1 MSNTTTVFNRN
12 QYGEILKPVSAMSA
26 FGAPCSSQYACD
38 LYAETCHLIK
48 LAVKSGRIDAAY
60 DDISFDRKR
69 RAEGSARHHEIYD
82 ISDDA
87 RHLLLCVRE
96 TEGSK
101 YGVRT
106 TSKEYFVISTH
117 GKGVRVQSAPKSK
130 AAKAAKQAVNPGDAI
145 AVCLG
150 KKKLQPTVTAWEK
163 ETCYKIVAVADD
175 FISVFDNS
183 PWTLGKARREASTK
197 SHDGGFYVFPTVED
211 ALIAWNNRQ
220 AFADEWMTAERYS
233 LLECECSGRRYLH
246 DNKKICVTQ
255 VRPVAEI
262 AALLI

>member
-1 MSNTTTVFNRN
+1 MKNLFQRN
-12 QYGEILKPVSAMSA
+12 SYGEIVKPVAAANA
-26 FGAPCSSQYACD
+26 FGGTCSSQYACD

-48 LAVKSGRIDAAY
+48 LAVKSKKIDAAY

-106 TSKEYFVISTH
+106 TSKEYFIVSTH
-117 GKGVRVQSAPKSK
+117 GKGVRVQPAPKSK
-130 AAKAAKQAVNPGDAI
+130 AAKAAKQAINPGDAI
-145 AVCLG
+145 AVCIG
-150 KKKLQPTVTAWEK
+150 KKKLQSAVASLDK
-163 ETCYKIVAVADD
+163 QICYKIVAVADD

-183 PWTLGKARREASTK
+183 SWSIGVARREAST
-197 SHDGGFYVFPTVED
+197 SNHDGGFYVFPSVEA
-211 ALIAWNNRQ
+211 ALVAWNARLV
-220 AFADEWMTAERYS
+220 FADEWMTAEKYS

>member
-1 MSNTTTVFNRN
+1 MN
-12 QYGEILKPVSAMSA
+12 A
-26 FGAPCSSQYACD
+26 FGGPCSSPYAVD
-38 LYAETCHLIK
+38 LYTETCHLIK
-48 LAVKSGRIDAAY
+48 LAVNTKKILPAY

-101 YGVRT
+101 YGVST
-106 TSKEYFVISTH
+106 TSKEYFIISTH
-117 GKGVRVQSAPKSK
+117 GKGVRVQDAPKAK

-145 AVCLG
+145 TVCLG
-150 KKKLQPTVTAWEK
+150 KKKLQGTVSSMCR

-175 FISVFDNS
+175 FVSVFDNS
-183 PWTLGKARREASTK
+183 PWTLGKSRREASTK
-197 SHDGGFYVFPTVED
+197 NHDGGFYVFPTVEA
-211 ALIAWNNRQ
+211 ALIAWTERK
-220 AFADEWMTAERYS
+220 AFADEWMTAEKYS

-255 VRPVAEI
+255 VKPVAEV
-262 AALLI
+262 AGLLI

>member
-1 MSNTTTVFNRN
+1 MNASPLFQRN
-12 QYGEILKPVSAMSA
+12 SYGEIINPNYQQ
-26 FGAPCSSQYACD
+26 FTGEFCQYAAD

-48 LAVKSGRIDAAY
+48 LAVKTKKIDPSY
-60 DDISFDRKR
+60 DSISFDRKG
-69 RAEGSARHHEIYD
+69 RADGYARHHEIYD

-117 GKGVRVQSAPKSK
+117 GQGVRVQEAPKSK
-130 AAKAAKQAVNPGDAI
+130 AAKAAKQAINPGDAI

-150 KKKLQPTVTAWEK
+150 KKKLQSTATAWEK

-183 PWTLGKARREASTK
+183 PWSIGKARREASTEN
-197 SHDGGFYVFPTVED
+197 HAGGFYVFPTVEA
-211 ALIAWNNRQ
+211 ALIAWNDRK
-220 AFADEWMTAERYS
+220 AFAEEWMTADKYS

-255 VRPVAEI
+255 VKPIAEVAG
-262 AALLI
+262 LLI